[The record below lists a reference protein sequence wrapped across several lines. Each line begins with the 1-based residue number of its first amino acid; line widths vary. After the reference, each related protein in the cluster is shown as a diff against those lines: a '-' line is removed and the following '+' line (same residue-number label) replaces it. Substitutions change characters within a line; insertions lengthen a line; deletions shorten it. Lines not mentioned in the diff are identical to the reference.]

1 MSDHLHELLQAVRDG
16 SVSVEQA
23 ELELKKAPFEDLG
36 YAKID
41 LHRAL
46 RQGAAEVIYGAGK
59 TPEQIARIAAALR
72 EEFPKANKGTVSM
85 ALHTNDYGVKFCTR
99 AQEIYDAV
107 TQQKPRRPHRVK
119 PIRLQ
124 CRLTESTAQRV
135 KQALER
141 NGIASMQTFLESLVL
156 AWLAQSECFTT
167 WTEKGESAAG
177 GDDTDSAYRKNNL
190 ASNST
195 AKEADLS
202 SAQNVPLS

>member
-1 MSDHLHELLQAVRDG
+1 LNDTRYTA
-16 SVSVEQA
+16 
-23 ELELKKAPFEDLG
+23 
-36 YAKID
+36 
-41 LHRAL
+41 
-46 RQGAAEVIYGAGK
+46 
-59 TPEQIARIAAALR
+59 IAAALR

-107 TQQKPRRPHRVK
+107 TQRKPRTPRRVK

-156 AWLAQSECFTT
+156 AWLAQSE
-167 WTEKGESAAG
+167 SAAG
-177 GDDTDSAYRKNNL
+177 GDDTDDALYRNN
-190 ASNST
+190 NQYPHDT
-195 AKEADLS
+195 TQEGCLS
-202 SAQNVPLS
+202 SVQNVPLP

>member
-1 MSDHLHELLQAVRDG
+1 MNDTRYTA
-16 SVSVEQA
+16 
-23 ELELKKAPFEDLG
+23 
-36 YAKID
+36 
-41 LHRAL
+41 
-46 RQGAAEVIYGAGK
+46 
-59 TPEQIARIAAALR
+59 IAAALR

-107 TQQKPRRPHRVK
+107 TQKKPRTPRRVK

-141 NGIASMQTFLESLVL
+141 NGIASMRTFLESLVL

-167 WTEKGESAAG
+167 WAEKGESAAG
-177 GDDTDSAYRKNNL
+177 GDDTDDALKRKNNHYPYNTTNL
-190 ASNST
+190 
-195 AKEADLS
+195 K
-202 SAQNVPLS
+202 

>member
-1 MSDHLHELLQAVRDG
+1 MNDTRYTA
-16 SVSVEQA
+16 
-23 ELELKKAPFEDLG
+23 
-36 YAKID
+36 
-41 LHRAL
+41 
-46 RQGAAEVIYGAGK
+46 
-59 TPEQIARIAAALR
+59 IAAALR

-107 TQQKPRRPHRVK
+107 TQRKPRRPRRVK

-156 AWLAQSECFTT
+156 AWLAQSE
-167 WTEKGESAAG
+167 SAAG
-177 GDDTDSAYRKNNL
+177 GDDTDDALKRKNNQYPHDTT
-190 ASNST
+190 NF
-195 AKEADLS
+195 K
-202 SAQNVPLS
+202 

>member
-1 MSDHLHELLQAVRDG
+1 MNDTRYTA
-16 SVSVEQA
+16 
-23 ELELKKAPFEDLG
+23 
-36 YAKID
+36 
-41 LHRAL
+41 
-46 RQGAAEVIYGAGK
+46 
-59 TPEQIARIAAALR
+59 IAAALR

-85 ALHTNDYGVKFCTR
+85 ALHTNDYGVKFCAR
-99 AQEIYDAV
+99 AQEIYDTV
-107 TQQKPRRPHRVK
+107 TQQKPRRPRRVK

-156 AWLAQSECFTT
+156 AWLAQCECFTT
-167 WTEKGESAAG
+167 WAEKGESAAG
-177 GDDTDSAYRKNNL
+177 GDDTDDAYRKNNL

-202 SAQNVPLS
+202 SAKNMPLP

>member
-1 MSDHLHELLQAVRDG
+1 MNDTRYTA
-16 SVSVEQA
+16 
-23 ELELKKAPFEDLG
+23 
-36 YAKID
+36 
-41 LHRAL
+41 
-46 RQGAAEVIYGAGK
+46 
-59 TPEQIARIAAALR
+59 IAAALR

-85 ALHTNDYGVKFCTR
+85 ANDYGVKFCAR

-107 TQQKPRRPHRVK
+107 TQRKPRRPRRVK

-156 AWLAQSECFTT
+156 AWLAQSECSTT
-167 WTEKGESAAG
+167 WAEKESAAG

-202 SAQNVPLS
+202 SVQNVPLP

>member
-1 MSDHLHELLQAVRDG
+1 MNDTRYTA
-16 SVSVEQA
+16 
-23 ELELKKAPFEDLG
+23 
-36 YAKID
+36 
-41 LHRAL
+41 
-46 RQGAAEVIYGAGK
+46 
-59 TPEQIARIAAALR
+59 IAAALR

-107 TQQKPRRPHRVK
+107 TQQKPRIPHRVK

-156 AWLAQSECFTT
+156 AWLAQSE
-167 WTEKGESAAG
+167 SAAG

-190 ASNST
+190 VSNST
-195 AKEADLS
+195 AEEAGLPS
-202 SAQNVPLS
+202 VQNVPLP

>member
-1 MSDHLHELLQAVRDG
+1 MNETRYTAIV
-16 SVSVEQA
+16 
-23 ELELKKAPFEDLG
+23 
-36 YAKID
+36 
-41 LHRAL
+41 
-46 RQGAAEVIYGAGK
+46 
-59 TPEQIARIAAALR
+59 AALR

-107 TQQKPRRPHRVK
+107 TQQKRRRANRVK

-124 CRLTESTAQRV
+124 CRLTERTAQRV

-156 AWLAQSECFTT
+156 AWL
-167 WTEKGESAAG
+167 EKIESAAG
-177 GDDTDSAYRKNNL
+177 WDESDSAYRKNNL
-190 ASNST
+190 ASDFT

-202 SAQNVPLS
+202 R

>member
-1 MSDHLHELLQAVRDG
+1 MNDTRYTA
-16 SVSVEQA
+16 
-23 ELELKKAPFEDLG
+23 
-36 YAKID
+36 
-41 LHRAL
+41 
-46 RQGAAEVIYGAGK
+46 
-59 TPEQIARIAAALR
+59 IAAALR

-85 ALHTNDYGVKFCTR
+85 ALHTNDYGVKFCNR

-107 TQQKPRRPHRVK
+107 TQRKPRTPRRVK

-156 AWLAQSECFTT
+156 AWLAQSE
-167 WTEKGESAAG
+167 SAAG
-177 GDDTDSAYRKNNL
+177 GDDTDDAYRKNNL

-202 SAQNVPLS
+202 SGKNVPLP